1 MSAPNKEYGEG
12 NYKASR
18 QYNEASKKFVES
30 GRVEEAARE
39 AHPDSEAEALQM
51 ANAEAEGRRR
61 AKEEDP
67 ALRRRSKDTRTQTKD
82 IKGSQDDPRGTPV
95 NERSAEETKTPK
107 PGEEE
112 E

>member
-1 MSAPNKEYGEG
+1 MSAKDKEYGEG

-18 QYNEASKKFVES
+18 QYNQATKQFVDS

-39 AHPDSEAEALQM
+39 AQPDSEQEAMEM

-67 ALRRRSKDTRTQTKD
+67 ALRRGTQDRKD
-82 IKGSQDDPRGTPV
+82 SQDDPRGTPV
-95 NERSAEETKTPK
+95 NERSADDTKTPK
-107 PGEEE
+107 PGEERE
-112 E
+112 